1 MKSIEKSLGKMT
13 ITRRLLLLG
22 SSCMALIA
30 SLPRLAAAQAKQT
43 RVTFVLVSDIYLM
56 SDQPAPD
63 GQLRGGYARL
73 AAVVKAERAKGG
85 NVLFVHAGDALS
97 PSLMSSIDRGEHVI
111 TLTNMLAPDIF
122 VPGNHEFD
130 FGKDLFFERM
140 RAAKFPLYVA
150 NILNP
155 DGTLIAGFRERNI
168 LDIEGIRI
176 GITAATDEDAVV
188 LSSPG
193 DLKFPRSVDMVEK
206 QAAALRK
213 EGADVVVAVVHTD
226 RAKDDLMI
234 RNRSADIILSGHDH
248 DLWINYDERTA
259 AAESSHDAHFVTCVD
274 ITFNVRMNEGRREV
288 IWYPEFRPIDTR
300 HVQPD
305 AEMAAVV
312 EKYEDKLSKQLDV
325 AIATT
330 QVELDS
336 RNATVRT
343 QEAAIGDLFADAMRA
358 ETKADIAIT
367 NGGGIRG
374 GRVYTPGTTLTR
386 RDLMAELP
394 FRNTIALL
402 DISGRAIRAGLENGF
417 SYLPRAAGRFP
428 QVSGLRIVVDPS
440 RPVGQ
445 RVLSVM
451 ADGKPLEDAKI
462 YKLAT
467 NDFMARGGDGY
478 EAFNNVTEIISPHD
492 GPLMINEIIDYLQ
505 KIGTVR
511 TVVEGRITFKS

>member
-1 MKSIEKSLGKMT
+1 MT
-13 ITRRLLLLG
+13 LTRRLLLLG
-22 SSCMALIA
+22 SSCLALIP
-30 SLPRLAAAQAKQT
+30 SLPRFSLAQAT
-43 RVTFVLVSDIYLM
+43 RTKVTFVLVSDIYLM

-97 PSLMSSIDRGEHVI
+97 PSLMSSIDLGEHVM

-130 FGKDLFFERM
+130 FGKDMFFQRM
-140 RAAKFPLYVA
+140 REAKFPLYVA
-150 NILNP
+150 NIMNP
-155 DGTLIAGFRERNI
+155 DGTLISGFRERNI
-168 LDIEGIRI
+168 LDIGGIRI
-176 GITAATDEDAVV
+176 GITAATDEDAAI

-193 DLKFPRSVDMVEK
+193 DLKFPRSVDTVEK

-213 EGADVVVAVVHTD
+213 DGADVVVAVVHTD

-274 ITFNVRMNEGRREV
+274 ITFTVRTNEGRREV
-288 IWYPEFRPIDTR
+288 LWHPEFRPIDTR
-300 HVQPD
+300 HVEPD
-305 AEMAAVV
+305 AEIAAVV
-312 EKYEDKLSKQLDV
+312 EQYESRLSKHLDV

-343 QEAAIGDLFADAMRA
+343 QEAAIGDLMADAIRA
-358 ETKADIAIT
+358 ETGADIAIT

-374 GRVYTPGTTLTR
+374 GRVYPPGSTITR
-386 RDLMAELP
+386 RDMMAELP

-402 DISGRAIRAGLENGF
+402 QISGRAIRAGLENGF
-417 SYLPRAAGRFP
+417 SALPRAAGRFP
-428 QVSGLRIVVDPS
+428 QVSGLKILVDPS

-445 RVLSVM
+445 RILSVE
-451 ADGKPLEDAKI
+451 ADGKPLEDTKI

-467 NDFMARGGDGY
+467 NDPMARGGDGY
-478 EAFNNVTEIISPHD
+478 ESFNNVTEIISPHD
-492 GPLMINEIIDYLQ
+492 GPLMINEVIDYLK

-511 TVVEGRITFKS
+511 TGIEGRITFKS

>member
-1 MKSIEKSLGKMT
+1 MT
-13 ITRRLLLLG
+13 LTRRLLLLG
-22 SSCMALIA
+22 SSCLALIG
-30 SLPRLAAAQAKQT
+30 SLPRLGSAQAT
-43 RVTFVLVSDIYLM
+43 RTKVTFVLVSDIYLM

-73 AAVVKAERAKGG
+73 ASVVKAERAKGG
-85 NVLFVHAGDALS
+85 HVLFVHAGDALS
-97 PSLMSSIDRGEHVI
+97 PSLMSSLDRGEHVI
-111 TLTNMLAPDIF
+111 ALTNRLAPDIF

-130 FGKDLFFERM
+130 FGKELFFQRM
-140 RAAKFPLYVA
+140 REAKFPLYVA

-168 LDIEGIRI
+168 LDMGGIRI
-176 GITAATDEDAVV
+176 GITAATDEDAAI

-193 DLKFPRSVDMVEK
+193 DLKFPRSVDTVEK

-226 RAKDDLMI
+226 RAKDETMI

-259 AAESSHDAHFVTCVD
+259 AAESSYDAHFVTCVD
-274 ITFNVRMNEGRREV
+274 VTFTVRTNEGRREV
-288 IWYPEFRPIDTR
+288 VWHPEFRPIDTR
-300 HVQPD
+300 HVEPD
-305 AEMAAVV
+305 VEMAAVI
-312 EKYEDKLSKQLDV
+312 EKYEARLSKQLDV

-336 RNATVRT
+336 RNPTVRT
-343 QEAAIGDLFADAMRA
+343 QEAAIGDLIADSMR
-358 ETKADIAIT
+358 TSTGADIAIT

-374 GRVYTPGTTLTR
+374 GRVYPPGSTITR
-386 RDLMAELP
+386 RDLMSELP

-402 DISGRAIRAGLENGF
+402 DISGRLIRAGLENGF
-417 SYLPRAAGRFP
+417 SVLPRAAGRFP
-428 QVSGLRIVVDPS
+428 QVSGLEITVDPS
-440 RPVGQ
+440 RPIGQ
-445 RVLSVM
+445 RVVSVL
-451 ADGKPLEDAKI
+451 ADGKPLDDTKI

-478 EAFNNVTEIISPHD
+478 EAFNNVTEIIAPHD
-492 GPLMINEIIDYLQ
+492 GPLMINELINYLE

-511 TVVEGRITFKS
+511 EGVQGRIKFKS

>member
-1 MKSIEKSLGKMT
+1 MKMA

-22 SSCMALIA
+22 SSALALVA
-30 SLPRLAAAQAKQT
+30 SLPRPSFGQGTRA

-73 AAVVKAERAKGG
+73 ASVVKAERAKGG

-97 PSLMSSIDRGEHVI
+97 PSLMSSLDQGEHVM

-130 FGKDLFFERM
+130 FGKELFFTRM
-140 RAAKFPLYVA
+140 AEAKFPLYVA

-155 DGTLIAGFRERNI
+155 DGKLIPGFRERNI
-168 LDIEGIRI
+168 IEMSGIRI
-176 GITAATDEDAVV
+176 GITAATDEDAAI

-193 DLKFPRSVDMVEK
+193 DLTFPRSVDTIEK
-206 QAAALRK
+206 QAAELRK

-226 RAKDDLMI
+226 RAKDELMI

-274 ITFNVRMNEGRREV
+274 ITFTVRTVEGRREV
-288 IWYPEFRPIDTR
+288 LWYPEFRPIDTR
-300 HVQPD
+300 NVAPD
-305 AEMAAVV
+305 AEIAAIVQ
-312 EKYEDKLSKQLDV
+312 KYEDKLSKQLDV
-325 AIATT
+325 PVATT
-330 QVELDS
+330 AVELDS

-343 QEAAIGDLFADAMRA
+343 QEAAIGDLIADAMRTEVGA
-358 ETKADIAIT
+358 EIAIT

-374 GRVYTPGTTLTR
+374 GRVYQPGSTLTR

-417 SYLPRAAGRFP
+417 SALPRAAGRFP
-428 QVSGLRIVVDPS
+428 QVSGLRVTVDPS

-445 RVLSVM
+445 RVVSVT
-451 ADGKPLEDAKI
+451 ADGKPLEDTRI

-492 GPLMINEIIDYLQ
+492 GPLMINEVIDYLE
-505 KIGTVR
+505 KIKTVR
-511 TVVEGRITFKS
+511 TGVDGRIAFK

>member
-1 MKSIEKSLGKMT
+1 MKMT

-22 SSCMALIA
+22 SSALA
-30 SLPRLAAAQAKQT
+30 LVGSLPRSASAQETRA

-73 AAVVKAERAKGG
+73 ASVVKAERAKGG

-97 PSLMSSIDRGEHVI
+97 PSLMSSLDQGEHVI

-130 FGKDLFFERM
+130 FGKDLFFKRM
-140 RAAKFPLYVA
+140 SEAKFPLYVA

-155 DGTLIAGFRERNI
+155 GGKLIPGFRERNI
-168 LDIEGIRI
+168 IEMSGIRI
-176 GITAATDEDAVV
+176 GITAATDEDAAI

-193 DLKFPRSVDMVEK
+193 DLKFPRSVDTIEK
-206 QAAALRK
+206 QAALLRK

-226 RAKDDLMI
+226 RAKDEAMI
-234 RNRSADIILSGHDH
+234 RNRAADIILSGHDH
-248 DLWINYDERTA
+248 DLWINYDDRTA

-274 ITFNVRMNEGRREV
+274 ITFTVRTNEGRREV

-300 HVQPD
+300 NVAPD
-305 AEMAAVV
+305 AEIAAVV
-312 EKYEDKLSKQLDV
+312 EQYENKLSKQLDV
-325 AIATT
+325 PIATT
-330 QVELDS
+330 AVELDS
-336 RNATVRT
+336 RNSTVRT
-343 QEAAIGDLFADAMRA
+343 QEAAIGDLIADSMRA
-358 ETKADIAIT
+358 ETSADIAIT

-374 GRVYTPGTTLTR
+374 GRIYPPGTTITR
-386 RDLMAELP
+386 RDMMAELP

-402 DISGRAIRAGLENGF
+402 EISGRAIRAGLENGF
-417 SYLPRAAGRFP
+417 SALPRPAGRFP

-440 RPVGQ
+440 RPIGQ
-445 RVLSVM
+445 RLVSVE
-451 ADGKPLEDAKI
+451 ADGKPLDDAKI
-462 YKLAT
+462 YRLAT

-492 GPLMINEIIDYLQ
+492 GPLMINELIEYLE
-505 KIGTVR
+505 KIKTVR
-511 TVVEGRITFKS
+511 TVVDGRIVFK

>member
-1 MKSIEKSLGKMT
+1 MT
-13 ITRRLLLLG
+13 LTRRLLLLG
-22 SSCMALIA
+22 SSCIALIS
-30 SLPRLAAAQAKQT
+30 SLPRLGFSQGIRS

-73 AAVVKAERAKGG
+73 ASVVKAERAKGG
-85 NVLFVHAGDALS
+85 NVIFVHAGDALS
-97 PSLMSSIDRGEHVI
+97 PSLMSSLDRGEHVI
-111 TLTNMLAPDIF
+111 ALTNMLAPDIF

-130 FGKDLFFERM
+130 FGKDLFFQRM
-140 RAAKFPLYVA
+140 GEAKFPLYVA
-150 NILNP
+150 NILDP

-168 LDIEGIRI
+168 FDIGGVRI
-176 GITAATDEDAVV
+176 GITAATDEDAAI

-193 DLKFPRSVDMVEK
+193 DLKFPRSVDTIEK

-226 RAKDDLMI
+226 RAKDEAMI
-234 RNRSADIILSGHDH
+234 RRRAADIILSGHDH

-259 AAESSHDAHFVTCVD
+259 AAESSYDAHFVTCVD
-274 ITFNVRMNEGRREV
+274 VTFTLRTNEGRREV
-288 IWYPEFRPIDTR
+288 TWYPEFRPIDTR
-300 HVQPD
+300 NVVPD
-305 AEMAAVV
+305 AEIAAVV
-312 EKYEDKLSKQLDV
+312 EQYENRLSKQLDV
-325 AIATT
+325 PIATT
-330 QVELDS
+330 AVELDS
-336 RNATVRT
+336 RNPTVRT

-358 ETKADIAIT
+358 TTGANIAIT

-374 GRVYTPGTTLTR
+374 GKIYSPGTTITR
-386 RDLMAELP
+386 RDMMAELP

-402 DISGRAIRAGLENGF
+402 DISGRAIRLGLENGF
-417 SYLPRAAGRFP
+417 SILPRAAGRFP
-428 QVSGLRIVVDPS
+428 QVSGLNIVVDPS

-445 RVLSVM
+445 RLVSVM
-451 ADGKPLEDAKI
+451 ADGKPLDDAKI

-492 GPLMINEIIDYLQ
+492 GPLMINEVIKYLE

-511 TVVEGRITFKS
+511 TVVDGRITIKS

>member
-1 MKSIEKSLGKMT
+1 MKMT

-22 SSCMALIA
+22 SSALALIG
-30 SLPRLAAAQAKQT
+30 SLPRSLSAQGTRA

-73 AAVVKAERAKGG
+73 ASVVKAERAKGR
-85 NVLFVHAGDALS
+85 NVVFVHAGDALS
-97 PSLMSSIDRGEHVI
+97 PSLMSSLDQGEHVM

-130 FGKDLFFERM
+130 FGKDLFFKRM
-140 RAAKFPLYVA
+140 SEAKFPLYVA

-155 DGTLIAGFRERNI
+155 DGKLIPGFRERNI
-168 LDIEGIRI
+168 IEMSGIRI
-176 GITAATDEDAVV
+176 GITAATDEDAAI

-193 DLKFPRSVDMVEK
+193 DLKFPRSIDTIER
-206 QAAALRK
+206 QAALLRK

-226 RAKDDLMI
+226 RAKDEAMI
-234 RNRSADIILSGHDH
+234 RNRAADIILSGHDH

-259 AAESSHDAHFVTCVD
+259 AAESSFDAHFVTCVD
-274 ITFNVRMNEGRREV
+274 ITFNVRTNDGRREV
-288 IWYPEFRPIDTR
+288 TWYPEFRPIDTR
-300 HVQPD
+300 NVVPD
-305 AEMAAVV
+305 AEIAAVV
-312 EKYEDKLSKQLDV
+312 QQYEDKLSKQLDV
-325 AIATT
+325 SIATT
-330 QVELDS
+330 AVELDS
-336 RNATVRT
+336 RNPTVRT
-343 QEAAIGDLFADAMRA
+343 QEAAIGDLIADSMRL
-358 ETKADIAIT
+358 ETGADIAIT

-374 GRVYTPGTTLTR
+374 GRIYPPGTTLTR
-386 RDLMAELP
+386 RDMMAELP

-402 DISGRAIRAGLENGF
+402 EISGRAIRAGLENGF
-417 SYLPRAAGRFP
+417 SALPRAAGRFP

-445 RVLSVM
+445 RLVSVE
-451 ADGKPLEDAKI
+451 ADGKPLDDTKI

-478 EAFNNVTEIISPHD
+478 EAFNNVTEVIPPHD
-492 GPLMINEIIDYLQ
+492 GPLMINDLIDYLE
-505 KIGTVR
+505 KIKTVR
-511 TVVEGRITFKS
+511 TVVDGRIVFK

>member
-1 MKSIEKSLGKMT
+1 MKMA

-22 SSCMALIA
+22 TSALALIG
-30 SLPRLAAAQAKQT
+30 SLPRMAAAQGTRA

-97 PSLMSSIDRGEHVI
+97 PSLMSSLDRGEHVI

-130 FGKDLFFERM
+130 FGKDLFFKRM
-140 RAAKFPLYVA
+140 SEAKFPLYVA

-155 DGTLIAGFRERNI
+155 DGRLIPGFRERTI
-168 LDIEGIRI
+168 IEMSGIRI
-176 GITAATDEDAVV
+176 GITAATDEDAAV

-193 DLKFPRSVDMVEK
+193 DLRFPRSVETIEK
-206 QAAALRK
+206 QAALLRK

-226 RAKDDLMI
+226 RAKDEAMI
-234 RNRSADIILSGHDH
+234 RNRAADIILSGHDH

-259 AAESSHDAHFVTCVD
+259 AAESSYDAHFVTCVD
-274 ITFNVRMNEGRREV
+274 VTFTVRTDSEGRREV
-288 IWYPEFRPIDTR
+288 LWYPEFRPIDTR
-300 HVQPD
+300 NVVPD
-305 AEMAAVV
+305 AEIDAVV
-312 EKYEDKLSKQLDV
+312 QQYESKLSKQLDV
-325 AIATT
+325 PIATT
-330 QVELDS
+330 AVELDS

-343 QEAAIGDLFADAMRA
+343 QEAAIGDLIADAMRA
-358 ETKADIAIT
+358 ETNADIAIT

-374 GRVYTPGTTLTR
+374 SRIYPPGTTITR
-386 RDLMAELP
+386 RDMMAELP

-402 DISGRAIRAGLENGF
+402 SISGRAIRAGLENGF
-417 SYLPRAAGRFP
+417 SALPRPAGRFP
-428 QVSGLRIVVDPS
+428 QVSGLRIVADPS
-440 RPVGQ
+440 RPVGE
-445 RVLSVM
+445 RVISVESG
-451 ADGKPLEDAKI
+451 GKPLDDKKI

-478 EAFNNVTEIISPHD
+478 DVFNNVTEIISPHD
-492 GPLMINEIIDYLQ
+492 GPLMINELIDYLE
-505 KIGTVR
+505 KIKTVR
-511 TVVEGRITFKS
+511 TVVDGRIVFK

>member
-1 MKSIEKSLGKMT
+1 MKMS

-22 SSCMALIA
+22 SSALA
-30 SLPRLAAAQAKQT
+30 LVAGLPRLSSALGTRA

-73 AAVVKAERAKGG
+73 ASVVKAERAKGG

-97 PSLMSSIDRGEHVI
+97 PSLMSSLDQGEHVI

-130 FGKDLFFERM
+130 FGKELFFKRM
-140 RAAKFPLYVA
+140 SEAKFPLYVA

-155 DGTLIAGFRERNI
+155 DGKLIPGFRERNI
-168 LDIEGIRI
+168 IEMSGIRI
-176 GITAATDEDAVV
+176 GITAATDEDAAS

-193 DLKFPRSVDMVEK
+193 DLKFPRSVDTIEK
-206 QAAALRK
+206 QAALLRK

-226 RAKDDLMI
+226 RAKDEAMI
-234 RNRSADIILSGHDH
+234 RTRAADIILSGHDH

-259 AAESSHDAHFVTCVD
+259 AAESSYDAHFVTCVD
-274 ITFNVRMNEGRREV
+274 ITFTVRMNEGRREV
-288 IWYPEFRPIDTR
+288 SWYPEFRPIDTR
-300 HVQPD
+300 NVVPD
-305 AEMAAVV
+305 AEIDAVV
-312 EKYEDKLSKQLDV
+312 QQYESKLSKHLDV
-325 AIATT
+325 PIATT
-330 QVELDS
+330 AVELDS
-336 RNATVRT
+336 RNPTVRT
-343 QEAAIGDLFADAMRA
+343 QEAAIGDLIADSMRA
-358 ETKADIAIT
+358 ETNADIAIT

-374 GRVYTPGTTLTR
+374 GRIYPPGTTITR
-386 RDLMAELP
+386 RDMMAELP

-402 DISGRAIRAGLENGF
+402 EISGRAIRAGLENGF
-417 SYLPRAAGRFP
+417 SALPRAAGRFP
-428 QVSGLRIVVDPS
+428 QVSGLNIVVDAS

-445 RVLSVM
+445 RLVSVL

-462 YKLAT
+462 YRLAT

-478 EAFNNVTEIISPHD
+478 EAFNNVTEIIAPHD
-492 GPLMINEIIDYLQ
+492 GPLMINELIKYLE
-505 KIGTVR
+505 KIKSIR
-511 TVVEGRITFKS
+511 TVVDGRIVFR

>member
-1 MKSIEKSLGKMT
+1 MT
-13 ITRRLLLLG
+13 LTRRLLLLG
-22 SSCMALIA
+22 SSCLALIG
-30 SLPRLAAAQAKQT
+30 SLPRLGSAQAT
-43 RVTFVLVSDIYLM
+43 RTKVTFVLVSDIYLM

-73 AAVVKAERAKGG
+73 ASVVKAERAKGG

-97 PSLMSSIDRGEHVI
+97 PSLMSSLDRGEHVI
-111 TLTNMLAPDIF
+111 ALTNMLAPDIF

-130 FGKDLFFERM
+130 FGKDLFFQRM
-140 RAAKFPLYVA
+140 REAKFPLYVA

-155 DGTLIAGFRERNI
+155 DGTLITGFRERSI
-168 LDIEGIRI
+168 FDMGGIRI
-176 GITAATDEDAVV
+176 GITAATDEDAAI

-193 DLKFPRSVDMVEK
+193 DLKFPRSVDTIEK

-226 RAKDDLMI
+226 RAKDETMI

-259 AAESSHDAHFVTCVD
+259 AAESSYDAHFVTCVD
-274 ITFNVRMNEGRREV
+274 ITFTVRMNEGRREV
-288 IWYPEFRPIDTR
+288 VWHPEFRPIDTR
-300 HVQPD
+300 HVEPD

-312 EKYEDKLSKQLDV
+312 EKYEARLSKQLDV

-330 QVELDS
+330 QIELDS
-336 RNATVRT
+336 RNATVRM
-343 QEAAIGDLFADAMRA
+343 QEAAIGDLIADSMRA
-358 ETKADIAIT
+358 GTGADIAIT

-374 GRVYTPGTTLTR
+374 GRVYPPGSTITR

-402 DISGRAIRAGLENGF
+402 DISGRLIRAGLENGF
-417 SYLPRAAGRFP
+417 SILPRAAGRFP
-428 QVSGLRIVVDPS
+428 QVSGLNIVVDPS

-445 RVLSVM
+445 RLVSVI
-451 ADGKPLEDAKI
+451 ADGKPLEDTKI

-492 GPLMINEIIDYLQ
+492 GPLMINELINYLQ

-511 TVVEGRITFKS
+511 TGTQGRITIKT

>member
-1 MKSIEKSLGKMT
+1 MT
-13 ITRRLLLLG
+13 LTRRLLLLG
-22 SSCMALIA
+22 SSCMALIS
-30 SLPRLAAAQAKQT
+30 SLPRLSVAQPKQSKI
-43 RVTFVLVSDIYLM
+43 TFVLVSDIYLM

-73 AAVVKAERAKGG
+73 ASVVKAERAKGG

-97 PSLMSSIDRGEHVI
+97 PSLMSSLDRGEHVI

-130 FGKDLFFERM
+130 FGKELFFERM

-168 LDIEGIRI
+168 LDIGGIRI
-176 GITAATDEDAVV
+176 GITGATDEDAAI

-193 DLKFPRSVDMVEK
+193 DLKFPRSVDTIEK

-226 RAKDDLMI
+226 RAKDEAMI
-234 RNRSADIILSGHDH
+234 RTRAADIILSGHDH

-259 AAESSHDAHFVTCVD
+259 AAESSYDAHFVTCVD
-274 ITFNVRMNEGRREV
+274 ITFTVRMNEGRREV
-288 IWYPEFRPIDTR
+288 VWYPEFWPIDTR
-300 HVQPD
+300 NVQPD
-305 AEMAAVV
+305 AEMAAVID
-312 EKYEDKLSKQLDV
+312 KYEEKLSRQLDV
-325 AIATT
+325 PIATT
-330 QVELDS
+330 AVELDS

-358 ETKADIAIT
+358 GTGANIAIT

-374 GRVYTPGTTLTR
+374 GRIYPPGTTLTR
-386 RDLMAELP
+386 RDMMAELP

-417 SYLPRAAGRFP
+417 SALPRAAGRFP
-428 QVSGLRIVVDPS
+428 QVSGLKIVVDPS

-445 RVLSVM
+445 RVVLAM

-462 YKLAT
+462 YRLAT

-478 EAFNNVTEIISPHD
+478 ESFNNVTEIISPHD
-492 GPLMINEIIDYLQ
+492 GPLMINEIIKYLE
-505 KIGTVR
+505 KLGTVK
-511 TVVEGRITFKS
+511 TVAEGRIAFKS

>member
-1 MKSIEKSLGKMT
+1 MT
-13 ITRRLLLLG
+13 LTRRLLLLG
-22 SSCMALIA
+22 SSCLALIG
-30 SLPRLAAAQAKQT
+30 SLPRLAAAQGT
-43 RVTFVLVSDIYLM
+43 RTKVTFVLVSDIYLM

-73 AAVVKAERAKGG
+73 ASVVKAERAKGG
-85 NVLFVHAGDALS
+85 HVLFVHAGDALS
-97 PSLMSSIDRGEHVI
+97 PSLMSSLDRGEHVI
-111 TLTNMLAPDIF
+111 ALTNRLAPDIF

-130 FGKDLFFERM
+130 FGKATFFQRM
-140 RAAKFPLYVA
+140 SEAKFPLYVA

-155 DGTLIAGFRERNI
+155 DGTLVAGFRERNI
-168 LDIEGIRI
+168 LEFGGVRI
-176 GITAATDEDAVV
+176 GITAATDEDAAI

-193 DLKFPRSVDMVEK
+193 DLKFPRSVDTIEK

-226 RAKDDLMI
+226 RAKDEAMI
-234 RNRSADIILSGHDH
+234 RNRAADIILSGHDH

-259 AAESSHDAHFVTCVD
+259 AAESSYDAHFVTCID
-274 ITFNVRMNEGRREV
+274 ITFTVRMNEGRREV
-288 IWYPEFRPIDTR
+288 VWHPEFRPIDTR
-300 HVQPD
+300 YVEPD
-305 AEMAAVV
+305 AEIAAVV
-312 EKYEDKLSKQLDV
+312 EQYESRLSKQLDV

-330 QVELDS
+330 QIELDS
-336 RNATVRT
+336 RNPTVRT
-343 QEAAIGDLFADAMRA
+343 QEAAIGNLIADSMRIG
-358 ETKADIAIT
+358 TGADIAIT

-374 GRVYTPGTTLTR
+374 GRIYPPGSTITR
-386 RDLMAELP
+386 RDLMSELP

-417 SYLPRAAGRFP
+417 SVLPRAAGRFP
-428 QVSGLRIVVDPS
+428 QVSGLEITVDPA

-445 RVLSVM
+445 RVVSVL
-451 ADGKPLEDAKI
+451 ADGKPLDDTKI

-478 EAFNNVTEIISPHD
+478 EAFNNVTEIIAPHD
-492 GPLMINEIIDYLQ
+492 GPLMINELINYLE

-511 TVVEGRITFKS
+511 DGVQGRIKFKS

>member
-1 MKSIEKSLGKMT
+1 MT
-13 ITRRLLLLG
+13 LTRRLLLLG
-22 SSCMALIA
+22 SSCLALIG
-30 SLPRLAAAQAKQT
+30 SLPRLGSAQAT
-43 RVTFVLVSDIYLM
+43 RTKVTFVLVSDIYLM

-73 AAVVKAERAKGG
+73 ASVAKAERAKGG
-85 NVLFVHAGDALS
+85 HVLFVHAGDALS
-97 PSLMSSIDRGEHVI
+97 PSLMSSLDRGEHVI
-111 TLTNMLAPDIF
+111 ALTNMLAPDIF

-130 FGKDLFFERM
+130 FGKELFFQRM
-140 RAAKFPLYVA
+140 REAKFPLYVA

-168 LDIEGIRI
+168 LDMGGIRI
-176 GITAATDEDAVV
+176 GITAATDEDAAI

-193 DLKFPRSVDMVEK
+193 DLKFPRSVDTIEK

-226 RAKDDLMI
+226 RAKDETMI

-259 AAESSHDAHFVTCVD
+259 AAESSYDAHFVTCVD
-274 ITFNVRMNEGRREV
+274 VTFTVRMNEGRREV
-288 IWYPEFRPIDTR
+288 VWHPEFRPIDTR
-300 HVQPD
+300 HVEPD
-305 AEMAAVV
+305 AEMAAVI
-312 EKYEDKLSKQLDV
+312 EKYEARLSKQLDV

-336 RNATVRT
+336 RNPTVRT
-343 QEAAIGDLFADAMRA
+343 QEAAIGDLIADSMR
-358 ETKADIAIT
+358 TSTGADIAIT

-374 GRVYTPGTTLTR
+374 GRVYPPGSTITR

-402 DISGRAIRAGLENGF
+402 DISGRLIRAGLENGF
-417 SYLPRAAGRFP
+417 SVLPRAAGRFP
-428 QVSGLRIVVDPS
+428 QVSGLDIVVDPS

-445 RVLSVM
+445 RIVS
-451 ADGKPLEDAKI
+451 ATIGGKPLDDTKI

-492 GPLMINEIIDYLQ
+492 GPLMINELISYLQ

-511 TVVEGRITFKS
+511 TGVQGRITFKS

>member
-1 MKSIEKSLGKMT
+1 MKMS

-22 SSCMALIA
+22 SSALA
-30 SLPRLAAAQAKQT
+30 LVAGLPRLSSALGTRA

-73 AAVVKAERAKGG
+73 ASVVKAERAKGG

-97 PSLMSSIDRGEHVI
+97 PSLMSSLDQGEHVI

-130 FGKDLFFERM
+130 FGKELFFKRM
-140 RAAKFPLYVA
+140 SEAKFPLYVA

-155 DGTLIAGFRERNI
+155 DGKLIPGFRERNI
-168 LDIEGIRI
+168 IEMSGIRI
-176 GITAATDEDAVV
+176 GITAATDEDAAS

-193 DLKFPRSVDMVEK
+193 DLKFPRSVDTIEK
-206 QAAALRK
+206 QAALLRK

-226 RAKDDLMI
+226 RAKDEAMI
-234 RNRSADIILSGHDH
+234 RTRAADIILSGHDH

-259 AAESSHDAHFVTCVD
+259 AAESSYDAHFVTCVD
-274 ITFNVRMNEGRREV
+274 ITFTVRMNEGRREV
-288 IWYPEFRPIDTR
+288 SWYPEFRPIDTR
-300 HVQPD
+300 NVVPD
-305 AEMAAVV
+305 AEIDAVV
-312 EKYEDKLSKQLDV
+312 QQYESKLSKHLDV
-325 AIATT
+325 PIATT
-330 QVELDS
+330 AAELDS
-336 RNATVRT
+336 RNPTVRT
-343 QEAAIGDLFADAMRA
+343 QEAAIGDLIADSMRA
-358 ETKADIAIT
+358 ETNADIAIT

-374 GRVYTPGTTLTR
+374 GRIYPPGTTITR
-386 RDLMAELP
+386 RDMMAELP

-402 DISGRAIRAGLENGF
+402 EISGRAIRAGLENGF
-417 SYLPRAAGRFP
+417 SALPRAAGRFP
-428 QVSGLRIVVDPS
+428 QVSGLNIVVDAS

-445 RVLSVM
+445 RLVSVL

-462 YKLAT
+462 YRLAT

-478 EAFNNVTEIISPHD
+478 EAFNNVTEIIAPHD
-492 GPLMINEIIDYLQ
+492 GPLMINELIKYLE
-505 KIGTVR
+505 KIKSIR
-511 TVVEGRITFKS
+511 TVVDGRIVFR